1 MKPKVVAMFQSKDE
15 AITNFYSSLVGEESA
30 DIDPKLLREAMKL
43 LKKNRYVSGGTFALQ
58 EF

>member
-1 MKPKVVAMFQSKDE
+1 MFQSKDE